1 MTTIYICGGDIPRNG
16 SKGLV
21 DTDKIKA
28 RLKSLKCVVVNPI
41 EMPFVKMSWTDKL
54 DSRVQ
59 LLKKSQA
66 VYVLP
71 NWKEN
76 IMSRIELTVAMD
88 LKLETIF
95 HPTSNKEIKQ
105 IITSLDN

>member
-1 MTTIYICGGDIPRNG
+1 MPTIYICGDIPENN

-28 RLKSLKCVVVNPI
+28 KLKSMKCAVVNPI
-41 EMPFVKMSWTDKL
+41 EMPFSKMSWTDKL
-54 DSRVQ
+54 DNRVQ

-66 VYVLP
+66 IYVLP
-71 NWKEN
+71 NWKES

-95 HPTSNKEIKQ
+95 HPMSHNEIKQ